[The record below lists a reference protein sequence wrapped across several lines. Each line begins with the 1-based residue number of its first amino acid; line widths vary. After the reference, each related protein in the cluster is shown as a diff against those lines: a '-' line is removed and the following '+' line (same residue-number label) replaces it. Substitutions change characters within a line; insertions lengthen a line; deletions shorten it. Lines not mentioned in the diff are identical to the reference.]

1 MTTYTAVISIPI
13 TILSPATT
21 RGDNTSPCI
30 IHFLSF
36 PPSELSCS
44 GLWLSARSIA
54 IKTVA
59 KLRLAS
65 DRYRSSRT
73 PWLQS
78 TFSYSS
84 EFCWRVFGGTCPVAI
99 NLFVAK
105 PAGGFQML
113 QCVGGFSVT
122 ACGCNRSAGVGSE
135 IPASAGVWFTSANPR
150 FGLLFQFFRV

>member
-122 ACGCNRSAGVGSE
+122 ACGCNRSAGVGS
-135 IPASAGVWFTSANPR
+135 GNP
-150 FGLLFQFFRV
+150 GISWRVVYFSES